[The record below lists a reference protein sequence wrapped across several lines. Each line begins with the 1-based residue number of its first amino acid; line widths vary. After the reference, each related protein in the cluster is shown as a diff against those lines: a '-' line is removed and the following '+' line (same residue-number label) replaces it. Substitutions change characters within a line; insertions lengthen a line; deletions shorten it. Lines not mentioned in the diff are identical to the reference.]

1 MELSGMLVWA
11 AVLVSLIALIIFLVK
26 GFKGWGAWMTVLFV
40 VLFIEGWCYLFFAAT
55 VNKERLATQKQH
67 DSLVK
72 KVRELEQQKN
82 VLLYGEAFDPKP
94 DLQKYVPLSNELG
107 RVLIERGRAWR
118 GARVAQVTPRA
129 LTFELPAQTANT
141 QPAAPGGLTP
151 AEGAPVPA
159 APGGET
165 LKPTDVVYLF
175 SEKEDFTPRAY
186 IGEFKVETVAGNI
199 VTAIPTTIL
208 TQRQMQAI
216 SSSPTWAVYDLLP
229 IDSHLAFAKPG
240 SEPSAEEIFGTMDAD
255 TISRLLEIPLELSTR
270 DMNTMSIA
278 EANRAKILN
287 AYLQDGTRAREGT
300 PLESIIYEV
309 EFLKDYELK
318 VDSNIT
324 NNAETGGFFN
334 PEGQAVDSRIK
345 REEGQ
350 TFVFKANEKD
360 VFKMYGPAAKKLE
373 MEGVVKLG
381 AAIFVRPLNDYNI
394 GLKSTKRLTLAA
406 LDEFTVIEREV
417 KVAERSQAITQEE
430 LIKAEDTQRKLEAD
444 QAQYKL
450 ELDRITSETVRVE
463 QELQAKRQEA
473 ETLYKELIGFYN
485 ARVQKIVVPAAK

>member
-1 MELSGMLVWA
+1 
-11 AVLVSLIALIIFLVK
+11 
-26 GFKGWGAWMTVLFV
+26 
-40 VLFIEGWCYLFFAAT
+40 
-55 VNKERLATQKQH
+55 
-67 DSLVK
+67 
-72 KVRELEQQKN
+72 
-82 VLLYGEAFDPKP
+82 
-94 DLQKYVPLSNELG
+94 
-107 RVLIERGRAWR
+107 
-118 GARVAQVTPRA
+118 
-129 LTFELPAQTANT
+129 
-141 QPAAPGGLTP
+141 
-151 AEGAPVPA
+151 
-159 APGGET
+159 
-165 LKPTDVVYLF
+165 
-175 SEKEDFTPRAY
+175 
-186 IGEFKVETVAGNI
+186 
-199 VTAIPTTIL
+199 
-208 TQRQMQAI
+208 
-216 SSSPTWAVYDLLP
+216 
-229 IDSHLAFAKPG
+229 
-240 SEPSAEEIFGTMDAD
+240 
-255 TISRLLEIPLELSTR
+255 
-270 DMNTMSIA
+270 MNTMSIA

-360 VFKMYGPAAKKLE
+360 VFKIYGPAAKKLE

-406 LDEFTVIEREV
+406 IDEFTVIEREV

-430 LIKAEDTQRKLEAD
+430 LIKAEDTQRRLEAD

-473 ETLYKELIGFYN
+473 EKLYKELVDFYN
-485 ARVQKIVVPAAK
+485 ARVQKIDVPAAK

>member
-67 DSLVK
+67 DTLVK

-118 GARVAQVTPRA
+118 GAQVTQVTPRA
-129 LTFELPAQTANT
+129 LTFLLPSQTANAVPT
-141 QPAAPGGLTP
+141 PPEGVAAP
-151 AEGAPVPA
+151 EGAPAPVA
-159 APGGET
+159 AGGET

-175 SEKEDFTPRAY
+175 SEKEDFTPRSY
-186 IGEFKVETVAGNI
+186 IGEFKVETVAGNT
-199 VTAIPTTIL
+199 VTVTPTAAL
-208 TQRQMQAI
+208 TPRQMRAI

-240 SEPSAEEIFGTMDAD
+240 SVSTAEEIFGTMDAD
-255 TISRLLEIPLELSTR
+255 AISRLLEIPLDLSTR

-300 PLESIIYEV
+300 PLESIVYEV

-360 VFKMYGPAAKKLE
+360 IFKMYGPAAKKLE

-381 AAIFVRPLNDYNI
+381 AAIFVRPLNDYNL
-394 GLKSTKRLTLAA
+394 GLKSTKRLTLTAT
-406 LDEFTVIEREV
+406 DEFVVIEREV
-417 KVAERSQAITQEE
+417 KVTERSQAITQDE
-430 LIKAEDTQRKLEAD
+430 LIKAEETQRKLEAD

-473 ETLYKELIGFYN
+473 EKLYKELIGYYN